1 MTSAELTK
9 QLAEASL
16 AKEKALGEADSI
28 HKEHRKQ
35 IIAAHTAEVA
45 ELSKAIKAA
54 VKAEI
59 KEAKKPS

>member
-1 MTSAELTK
+1 MPGPVSPRVALTM
-9 QLAEASL
+9 A
-16 AKEKALGEADSI
+16 
-28 HKEHRKQ
+28 RQ